1 MLVSIFPTGSYSH
14 GELRMAEDGPSRAE
28 DRPSRAEDG
37 PLRAE
42 DGRSRSGSG
51 AKWLRYRRIGIGWNG
66 SRNRNFDCIERE
78 TSPSEVYEFVRALGG
93 GGVRRTSRESLLS

>member
-1 MLVSIFPTGSYSH
+1 
-14 GELRMAEDGPSRAE
+14 MAEYG
-28 DRPSRAEDG
+28 PSRAEDG

-51 AKWLRYRRIGIGWNG
+51 VKWLRYRRVGIGWNG

-78 TSPSEVYEFVRALGG
+78 ASPSELREFVRALGG
-93 GGVRRTSRESLLS
+93 GGMRRISRESLLS

>member
-1 MLVSIFPTGSYSH
+1 M
-14 GELRMAEDGPSRAE
+14 
-28 DRPSRAEDG
+28 AEDG

-51 AKWLRYRRIGIGWNG
+51 TKWLRYRRVGIGWNG
-66 SRNRNFDCIERE
+66 SKNRNFDCTEKEASLNELRE
-78 TSPSEVYEFVRALGG
+78 LVRALGG